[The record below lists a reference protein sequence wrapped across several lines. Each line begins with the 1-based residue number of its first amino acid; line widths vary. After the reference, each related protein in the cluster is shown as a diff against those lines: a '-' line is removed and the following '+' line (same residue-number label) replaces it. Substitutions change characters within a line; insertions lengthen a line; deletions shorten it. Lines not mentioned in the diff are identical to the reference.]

1 QRFEREQ
8 QRALHQSVDQQ
19 AVLIGINIGGAGM
32 AALEVQPIR
41 RDHAVEQLQRRP
53 HRADTHG
60 RRIGRCCN
68 DPRHLALETRGLAVA
83 DERRARLRRPRG
95 HRERLGRRGRRSSG
109 AGQQRAFEK
118 NASVQQPIAGGVLLP
133 PAFPFPAH
141 RFAPLLSLCYSA
153 RLPFGM
159 IAASKFAPASWASV
173 RIAFSRLAPSRLL
186 PRKSA
191 PLSLAPNR
199 LTPARSA
206 PCRSAPLRSAST
218 MSPMLKS
225 MPARS
230 MPRRFWLSSLAARR
244 SAPLSLAPA
253 SRAPRKSVRA
263 SLAPSRLA

>member
-1 QRFEREQ
+1 
-8 QRALHQSVDQQ
+8 D
-19 AVLIGINIGGAGM
+19 GG
-32 AALEVQPIR
+32 
-41 RDHAVEQLQRRP
+41 
-53 HRADTHG
+53 
-60 RRIGRCCN
+60 RIGR
-68 DPRHLALETRGLAVA
+68 RHDHARDLALEARGLAISDKCGA
-83 DERRARLRRPRG
+83 GLRHPGR
-95 HRERLGRRGRRSSG
+95 HRERLGRRGRRSGG
-109 AGQQRAFEK
+109 AGEQCAFEK
-118 NASVQQPIAGGVLLP
+118 NAPVQQPVAGGVILP

-141 RFAPLLSLCYSA
+141 RFAPLLLLCYSA

-186 PRKSA
+186 PRRSA
-191 PLSLAPNR
+191 PLSLAPNKF
-199 LTPARSA
+199 TPARLA

-253 SRAPRKSVRA
+253 SR
-263 SLAPSRLA
+263 